1 MKESPVIQKAWK
13 KSLKRMAIVY
23 PNKYYGGVYALGAL
37 VIYNL
42 VNSIEGWVCE
52 RRFIED
58 ATDLANF
65 DLVGFT
71 WQYELDIYNI
81 KSILENNDIKCP
93 TFAGGPCVNNNPKAM
108 EDGLDFFVNGE
119 VEKILPQILSK
130 VGDGFLDK
138 IEKLKGVYIP
148 GKTKEITFAE
158 SAPFDSYPIYQ
169 PMPEGEVKN
178 LVFGKV
184 FMLET
189 ERGCPFNCNFC
200 ALPKEFGIRYRSLE
214 SIKKIIDDGLKLNDR
229 QKVVIYTASFTHPDK
244 KEIMKYL
251 LSKKVR
257 FNVPSIRI
265 ETIDDEAL
273 ELIHQGGQKS
283 LTIAPECGE
292 SLRSSL
298 NKHTKDS
305 MYFDFLK
312 KASKFTSIKMYYML
326 GIPGQDEKDLDEI
339 INFLNKSNEMF
350 KGKIYA
356 SFNPFVPKKKT
367 PFQDHQ
373 YNKFVV
379 KKQMNYL
386 KKNLK
391 VKVKFAS
398 VDTAAKVY
406 RIAQL

>member
-1 MKESPVIQKAWK
+1 
-13 KSLKRMAIVY
+13 
-23 PNKYYGGVYALGAL
+23 
-37 VIYNL
+37 
-42 VNSIEGWVCE
+42 
-52 RRFIED
+52 
-58 ATDLANF
+58 
-65 DLVGFT
+65 
-71 WQYELDIYNI
+71 
-81 KSILENNDIKCP
+81 
-93 TFAGGPCVNNNPKAM
+93 
-108 EDGLDFFVNGE
+108 
-119 VEKILPQILSK
+119 
-130 VGDGFLDK
+130 
-138 IEKLKGVYIP
+138 
-148 GKTKEITFAE
+148 
-158 SAPFDSYPIYQ
+158 
-169 PMPEGEVKN
+169 
-178 LVFGKV
+178 
-184 FMLET
+184 MLET